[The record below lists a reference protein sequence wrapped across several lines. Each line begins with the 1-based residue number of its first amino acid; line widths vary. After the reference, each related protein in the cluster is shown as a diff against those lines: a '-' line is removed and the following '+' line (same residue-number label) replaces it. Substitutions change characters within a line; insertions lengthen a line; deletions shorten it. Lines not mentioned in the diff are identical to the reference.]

1 MKEALLDAIVAQ
13 TGLPMRHN
21 NDFKQLCELIF
32 NETHEHISD
41 TTLKRLWGYVS
52 DQDCEPRHTT
62 LDLLARFLGCR
73 NFAHFCELGGVIS
86 VKTEQ
91 RINRS
96 SDMFF
101 YNGCSVE
108 DFEEGEEIIVSWLP
122 NRCCRFR
129 YIGNRRFEVV
139 ESENAKIDVGDTFG
153 CDVFINNEPLHIHHL
168 THEGK
173 ENMLYVVGR
182 GHGIKFKRVVMEE
195 EEEKEKKKRRKK

>member
-73 NFAHFCELGGVIS
+73 NFAHFCELGGVIP
-86 VKTEQ
+86 VKTEL

-96 SDMFF
+96 SDIFLS
-101 YNGCSVE
+101 NACAVE
-108 DFEEGEEIIVSWLP
+108 DFEVNEEIIVTWFP
-122 NRCCRFR
+122 DRRCRFR

-153 CDVFINNEPLHIHHL
+153 CDVFINKEPLHIHHL
-168 THEGK
+168 THDGK
-173 ENMLYVVGR
+173 NDLLYVVGR
-182 GHGIKFKRVVMEE
+182 NNGIKFRRVVMK
-195 EEEKEKKKRRKK
+195 EEKEKKKRRKK

>member
-73 NFAHFCELGGVIS
+73 NFAHFCELGGVIP
-86 VKTEQ
+86 VKTEL

-96 SDMFF
+96 SDIFLS
-101 YNGCSVE
+101 NACAVE
-108 DFEEGEEIIVSWLP
+108 DFEVNEEIIVTWFP
-122 NRCCRFR
+122 DRRCRFR

-153 CDVFINNEPLHIHHL
+153 CDVFINKEPLHIHHL
-168 THEGK
+168 THDGK
-173 ENMLYVVGR
+173 KDLLYVVGR
-182 GHGIKFKRVVMEE
+182 NNGIKFRRVVMK
-195 EEEKEKKKRRKK
+195 EEKEKKKRRKK